1 MKLRSAYP
9 LLVTV
14 AVLGAI
20 AAYVGIAH
28 TTSSGDAVNSGETA
42 PVRTAAVPPRDTAAE
57 RLAPGGNPLWAL
69 PLKQLSNTRERP
81 IFSPSRRPPPPA
93 TPTYVA
99 PVAVRTPQKPK
110 EPERPSITLLGTIL
124 GTSDS
129 IGIFLNPATRD
140 IVRLRLG
147 EDHEGWALRSV
158 KTREVLLVKDRDRV
172 VLELPPPGEQA
183 AAADFTPPAAPRPS
197 AQSAPARREPRR

>member
-1 MKLRSAYP
+1 MKLRRAYP
-9 LLVTV
+9 LLATI

-20 AAYVGIAH
+20 AAYVEIAH
-28 TTSSGDAVNSGETA
+28 TTAPSSGDAVNSAETA
-42 PVRTAAVPPRDTAAE
+42 PVRTAALSPDAAVEHPP
-57 RLAPGGNPLWAL
+57 PGGNPLWAL
-69 PLKQLSNTRERP
+69 PLKQLSITRERP

-124 GTSDS
+124 GSSES

-158 KTREVLLVKDRDRV
+158 KTREVTLVKDRERV
-172 VLELPPPGEQA
+172 VLELPPPGDQA
-183 AAADFTPPAAPRPS
+183 AIADLAPPPEAARPS
-197 AQSAPARREPRR
+197 TPARRQPRR